1 MAKTSF
7 LSEIPLKRPS
17 ISFDIEKSEEKKETS
32 YAPQFLGYLFSVRD
46 QAHLAH
52 LRVSGIGAF
61 AAHSSLG
68 AFYEGLT
75 DLVDE
80 LTEVYQG
87 MYGIIPISIPGS
99 TYVDGLTLVKGCR
112 EYVEQNRMKFCDES
126 HIQNIIDE
134 IVALIDRTI
143 YKLENLK

>member
-1 MAKTSF
+1 MAKSSF
-7 LSEIPLKRPS
+7 FSDIPLKRPS
-17 ISFDIEKSEEKKETS
+17 ISIEIEKSEEKKETAF
-32 YAPQFLGYLFSVRD
+32 APQFLGYLFSVRD

-61 AAHSSLG
+61 SAHMALG
-68 AFYEGLT
+68 DFYSGLT

-87 MYGIIPISIPGS
+87 MYGIVPITIPGS
-99 TYVDGLTLVKGCR
+99 TYVDGLTLLKGCR
-112 EYVEQNRMKFCDES
+112 EYVDQNRMKFCDES

-134 IVALIDRTI
+134 VVALIDRTI

>member
-1 MAKTSF
+1 MAKSSF
-7 LSEIPLKRPS
+7 FGDIPIKRSS
-17 ISFDIEKSEEKKETS
+17 ISIEIEKSEEKKETS

-61 AAHSSLG
+61 SAHMALG
-68 AFYEGLT
+68 EFYSGLT
-75 DLVDE
+75 EFIDE

-87 MYGIIPISIPGS
+87 MYGIIPITIPGS

-112 EYVEQNRMKFCDES
+112 EYIDQNRMKFCDES